1 MNKGPIMI
9 FRLQKS
15 IALSLLLMTPL
26 MALGQID
33 STNLGWKIGLNSGLF
48 LPSNHSAAF
57 YNGQDN
63 NVNTIDFVLKNQY
76 HFNDI
81 MALLEAS
88 DTFRLNGLP
97 VRMKYNPAL
106 MIGFSFR
113 NNFAED
119 KAWFIQFNQSKLKA
133 ADRYTLEVDPRDQ
146 IATDPDLRTF
156 MIWGEE
162 QRFMFDLG
170 YSQEFE
176 GPTPMFR
183 PFLEA
188 GVTLTN
194 TKVKAH
200 KIFVVEREYS
210 LINLYGNQPYIPNS
224 NMQEYNVEQG
234 GIGYGGFLNA
244 GIKLYVNHYFSL
256 DPAFHLYFAT
266 ANLDGYNHL
275 RPHLFFNIRMSVNNL
290 FIFQEK
296 HL

>member
-1 MNKGPIMI
+1 MI
-9 FRLQKS
+9 CNLRKNS
-15 IALSLLLMTPL
+15 VLLLLLIVPM
-26 MALGQID
+26 MAFGQID
-33 STNLGWKIGLNSGLF
+33 STNLGWKIALNSGLF
-48 LPSNHSAAF
+48 LSSNHSASF
-57 YNGQDN
+57 YNGQDYN
-63 NVNTIDFVLKNQY
+63 DNTINFILKNQY

-88 DTFRLNGLP
+88 DTFRLHGLP
-97 VRMKYNPAL
+97 VKMRYNPAL

-119 KAWFIQFNQSKLKA
+119 KAWFIQFNQTKLKA
-133 ADRYTLEVDPRDQ
+133 ADVYTLEVDPRDQ
-146 IATDPDLRTF
+146 IATEPDLRTF

-162 QRFMFDLG
+162 QRYLFDLG

-176 GPTPMFR
+176 GSRPMFR
-183 PFLEA
+183 PFIEA
-188 GVTLTN
+188 GITLTN

-210 LINLYGNQPYIPNS
+210 LINLYGNQPYIPGS
-224 NMQEYNVEQG
+224 NMQEFNVEQG
-234 GIGYGGFLNA
+234 GIGYGGFINA

-256 DPAFHLYFAT
+256 DPTIHLYFAT
-266 ANLDGYNHL
+266 TNLDRYNHL